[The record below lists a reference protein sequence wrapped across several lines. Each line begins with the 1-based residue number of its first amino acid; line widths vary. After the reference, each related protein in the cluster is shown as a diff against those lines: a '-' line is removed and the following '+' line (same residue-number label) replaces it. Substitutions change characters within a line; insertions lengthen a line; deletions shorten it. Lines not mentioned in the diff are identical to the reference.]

1 MVIPRAASS
10 QLVNKTDQT
19 RSQDPRRIQRHTRR
33 FRTGERSVGTC
44 STHFEPRKQQDS
56 FQTSTNIG
64 KCFQEAQRPTAK
76 EKLKGIVYKVTCRKS
91 RGAEHKPGTNGNVIS
106 AIKQHAETG
115 HDIHPSYANILET
128 GVSGKNKRL
137 FLESLPYFLDKNSV
151 NERAPFLR
159 VYASLVTSLEATN
172 NNVPAY

>member
-1 MVIPRAASS
+1 MVIPRASSS
-10 QLVNKTDQT
+10 QLVNQREQT
-19 RSQDPRRIQRHTRR
+19 RKQDPRRIQGHTRR
-33 FRTGERSVGTC
+33 FRMWKEHT
-44 STHFEPRKQQDS
+44 
-56 FQTSTNIG
+56 TSTNIG
-64 KCFQEAQRPTAK
+64 KCFQEAQRPVAK

-91 RGAEHKPGTNGNVIS
+91 RGGGGGGEHKPGTNGNVLS

-115 HDIHPSYANILET
+115 HDIHPSYTNILET

-137 FLESLPYFLDKNSV
+137 FLESLHYFLDKNSV

-159 VYASLVTSLEATN
+159 VYASLVAFLGATK